1 MNQSKGVRMMNQSR
15 VLKRI
20 ALILS
25 IILILPNIVACASKM
40 DSNTES
46 GMVDNM
52 NITVGQKESK
62 SSSDVNFGSQTALQS
77 TTSQS
82 KTESE
87 VFYDTYKFDMDNST
101 NMEFSTEEYNA
112 VKEQGYQS
120 TKNHPLSTFSADVD
134 TASYSNIRRMLKEGR
149 KVDTGA
155 VRIEEMLNY
164 FNYDYKLP
172 EGDSPFGVTTE
183 LSDCPWNPDTKL
195 FLLGIQTEK
204 IDFSKSA
211 PSNLVFLID
220 VSGSM
225 LEENKL
231 PLVKRAFLLL
241 AENLTEKDRIS
252 IVTYAGNDTIVLSG
266 TKGNQK
272 ENIQNAINE
281 LEAGGSTYGSKGIE
295 TAYQLAMEN
304 YIEGGNNRVILAT
317 DGDLNVGVTS
327 ESELTRLIE
336 DKRKSGVA
344 LSVLGFGTGNIKDN
358 KMEALADHGNGNYAY
373 IDSLMEARKVLVEEM
388 GATLVTVASD
398 VKFQVEFNPAK
409 VKGYRLLGYDNRL
422 LATED
427 FNNDTKDAGE
437 VGAGHSVTVL
447 YELVP
452 ANSKMEIPETDLK
465 YQTTE
470 QTNMV
475 DKLLTV
481 NIRYK
486 KPGNDKSILMSEPVG
501 INQLVD
507 TRTTNLAFATV
518 VAEFGL
524 LLKDSEYKGDATF
537 SKVLSQLD
545 RIDYKQDEYR
555 AEFYQLVK
563 TAKDIY

>member
-1 MNQSKGVRMMNQSR
+1 MNQSR

-25 IILILPNIVACASKM
+25 IILILPNVVACSSKM
-40 DSNTES
+40 DRENST
-46 GMVDNM
+46 
-52 NITVGQKESK
+52 TGQNGSK
-62 SSSDVNFGSQTALQS
+62 SSSDINFGSQVALQD
-77 TTSQS
+77 TTSLS
-82 KTESE
+82 KTESDGLY
-87 VFYDTYKFDMDNST
+87 VSYKLDGDNSN
-101 NMEFSTEEYNA
+101 NMDFSTEEYNA
-112 VKEQGYQS
+112 VIEQGYQS

-149 KVDTGA
+149 RVDTGA

-172 EGDSPFGVTTE
+172 EGDSPFGITTE

-195 FLLGIQTEK
+195 FLAGIQTEK

-225 LEENKL
+225 MDEDKL
-231 PLVKRAFLLL
+231 PLVQRAFLLL
-241 AENLTEKDRIS
+241 TENLTEKDRIS
-252 IVTYAGNDTIVLSG
+252 IVTYAGNDTVVLSG
-266 TKGNQK
+266 AKGNQK
-272 ENIQNAINE
+272 EKIQNAITE
-281 LEAGGSTYGSKGIE
+281 LEAGGSTFGSKGIE

-327 ESELTRLIE
+327 ESELTNLIE
-336 DKRKSGVA
+336 EKRKSGVA

-388 GATLVTVASD
+388 GATLVTVAGD

-427 FNNDTKDAGE
+427 FNDDTKDAGE

-447 YELVP
+447 YELVLED
-452 ANSKMEIPETDLK
+452 SKMEIPETELK
-465 YQTTE
+465 YTTTE
-470 QTNMV
+470 PTNMV
-475 DKLLTV
+475 DELLTV

-486 KPGNDKSILMSEPVG
+486 KPGKDKSILMSEPVG
-501 INQLVD
+501 INQLAD
-507 TRTTNLAFATV
+507 TRTDNLAFATA

-537 SKVLSQLD
+537 SKVLSRLEETN
-545 RIDYKQDEYR
+545 YKQDEYR

-563 TAKDIY
+563 LAKDIY

>member
-1 MNQSKGVRMMNQSR
+1 MMNQSR

-25 IILILPNIVACASKM
+25 IILILPNVVACSSKM
-40 DSNTES
+40 DRENST
-46 GMVDNM
+46 
-52 NITVGQKESK
+52 TGQNGSK
-62 SSSDVNFGSQTALQS
+62 SSSDINFGSQVALQD
-77 TTSQS
+77 TTSLS
-82 KTESE
+82 KTESDGLY
-87 VFYDTYKFDMDNST
+87 VSYKLDGDNSN
-101 NMEFSTEEYNA
+101 NMDFSTEEYNA
-112 VKEQGYQS
+112 VIEQGYQS

-149 KVDTGA
+149 RVDTGA

-172 EGDSPFGVTTE
+172 EGDSPFGITTE

-195 FLLGIQTEK
+195 FLAGIQTEK

-225 LEENKL
+225 MDEDKL
-231 PLVKRAFLLL
+231 PLVQRAFLLL
-241 AENLTEKDRIS
+241 TENLTEKDRIS
-252 IVTYAGNDTIVLSG
+252 IVTYAGNDTVVLSG
-266 TKGNQK
+266 AKGNQK
-272 ENIQNAINE
+272 EKIQNAITE
-281 LEAGGSTYGSKGIE
+281 LEAGGSTFGSKGIE

-327 ESELTRLIE
+327 ESELTNLIE
-336 DKRKSGVA
+336 EKRKSGVA

-388 GATLVTVASD
+388 GATLVTVAGD

-427 FNNDTKDAGE
+427 FNDDTKDAGE

-447 YELVP
+447 YELVLED
-452 ANSKMEIPETDLK
+452 SKMEIPETELK
-465 YQTTE
+465 YTTTE
-470 QTNMV
+470 PTNMV
-475 DKLLTV
+475 DELLTV

-486 KPGNDKSILMSEPVG
+486 KPGKDKSILMSEPVG
-501 INQLVD
+501 INQLAD
-507 TRTTNLAFATV
+507 TRTDNLAFATA

-537 SKVLSQLD
+537 SKVLSRLEETN
-545 RIDYKQDEYR
+545 YKQDEYR

-563 TAKDIY
+563 LAKDIY

>member
-1 MNQSKGVRMMNQSR
+1 MMNQKRGVGMMNQSR

-20 ALILS
+20 ALMLS
-25 IILILPNIVACASKM
+25 IILILPNIMACASKM

-46 GMVDNM
+46 GMIDNR
-52 NITVGQKESK
+52 NIAVGQKESK
-62 SSSDVNFGSQTALQS
+62 SSSDANFGSQVALKD
-77 TTSQS
+77 TSLS
-82 KTESE
+82 KAESDGLYE
-87 VFYDTYKFDMDNST
+87 SYKFDMDNSI

-149 KVDTGA
+149 RVDT

-172 EGDSPFGVTTE
+172 KGDSPFGITTE

-225 LEENKL
+225 MDEDKL
-231 PLVKRAFLLL
+231 PLVQRAFLLL
-241 AENLTEKDRIS
+241 TENLTEKDRIS
-252 IVTYAGNDTIVLSG
+252 IVTYAGSDTVVLSG
-266 TKGNQK
+266 ARGDQK
-272 ENIQNAINE
+272 EKIQNAISE
-281 LEAGGSTYGSKGIE
+281 LEAGGSTHGSKGIE

-317 DGDLNVGVTS
+317 DGDLNVGTTS
-327 ESELTRLIE
+327 ESELTKLIE
-336 DKRKSGVA
+336 EKRKSGVA

-358 KMEALADHGNGNYAY
+358 KMEALADHGNGNYSY

-388 GATLVTVASD
+388 GATLLTVASD

-409 VKGYRLLGYDNRL
+409 VKGYRLIGYDNRI

-427 FNNDTKDAGE
+427 FNDDTKDAGE

-452 ANSKMEIPETDLK
+452 ANSKMEIPETELK
-465 YQTTE
+465 YTTTE
-470 QTNMV
+470 QTNMGNE
-475 DKLLTV
+475 LLTV

-486 KPGNDKSILMSEPVG
+486 NPGNDKSILMSEPVG
-501 INQLVD
+501 INQLGD
-507 TRTTNLAFATV
+507 NRTDNLAFATAV
-518 VAEFGL
+518 VEFGL

-537 SKVLSQLD
+537 SKVLSQLED
-545 RIDYKQDEYR
+545 TNYKQDEYR

-563 TAKDIY
+563 MAKDIY

>member
-1 MNQSKGVRMMNQSR
+1 MNQSR

-20 ALILS
+20 VLILS
-25 IILILPNIVACASKM
+25 IILVLPNIMACSSKM
-40 DSNTES
+40 DSEMVSTTGQS
-46 GMVDNM
+46 GRN
-52 NITVGQKESK
+52 
-62 SSSDVNFGSQTALQS
+62 SSSDVNFGSQTALQY

-82 KTESE
+82 KPESDG
-87 VFYDTYKFDMDNST
+87 FYDTYKFDRDNST
-101 NMEFSTEEYNA
+101 NMDFSTEEYNA

-149 KVDTGA
+149 MVDAGA

-172 EGDSPFGVTTE
+172 EGDSPFGITTE

-195 FLLGIQTEK
+195 FLVGIQTEK

-225 LEENKL
+225 MDEDKL
-231 PLVKRAFLLL
+231 PLVQRAFLLL
-241 AENLTEKDRIS
+241 TENLTEKDRIS
-252 IVTYAGNDTIVLSG
+252 IVTYAGSDTVVLSG
-266 TKGNQK
+266 ARGDQK
-272 ENIQNAINE
+272 EKIQNAITE
-281 LEAGGSTYGSKGIE
+281 LEAGGSTHGSKGIE

-317 DGDLNVGVTS
+317 DGDLNVGTTS

-336 DKRKSGVA
+336 GKRKSGVA

-358 KMEALADHGNGNYAY
+358 KMEALADHGNGNYSY

-388 GATLVTVASD
+388 GATLLTVAAD

-427 FNNDTKDAGE
+427 FNDDTKDAGE

-452 ANSKMEIPETDLK
+452 ANSKMEIPETELK

-475 DKLLTV
+475 DELLTV

-486 KPGNDKSILMSEPVG
+486 KPGKDNSILMSEPVR
-501 INQLVD
+501 INQLAD
-507 TRTTNLAFATV
+507 TRTNNLAFATA